1 MQCLRYSVYGILPRS
16 VESVIEEMSI
26 EDSTASINGYLMT
39 DLESGVPYAVEVCVY
54 VCVCVCVITVTFKL
68 DACANAS
75 YGNAITFIEF
85 TV

>member
-1 MQCLRYSVYGILPRS
+1 
-16 VESVIEEMSI
+16 MSI

-39 DLESGVPYAVEVCVY
+39 DLESGVPYAVKVCVY
-54 VCVCVCVITVTFKL
+54 VCVSLQLLLNLMHVL
-68 DACANAS
+68 LYAS